1 MRTSTSPW
9 ISSTAC
15 CPRAPCSRSSGW
27 CTPWLARCSSFSLG
41 RCGSRPHA
49 FPDTATRP
57 TCCASWLGHSSISW
71 WGRLRSPPAYTC
83 SRYSCRATGAPH
95 WRPPEAMTEAL
106 VGLAAM
112 MLLAF
117 VRIPIAVAMAVVG
130 VVGYA
135 YMRDWSWSGALAM
148 AQTKVYETGR
158 NYTLSVVPLFILMGN
173 FVTRAGMSQELFR
186 AAYAFIGHLR
196 GGLAMATIVGCAGFG
211 AICGSS
217 IATAATFAKVAYPSM
232 KKFGYSD
239 ALATGAIA
247 SGGTLGILI
256 PPSTIMVIYGIM
268 TGTSIG
274 KLFAAGVLP
283 GILATVLLCLAVQYV
298 TWRDPAAGPRGERL
312 SWKERFDTLQG
323 FGWFAAV
330 GVAVVGAAQLRWIES
345 DDAAVLGAL
354 AVFGL
359 SLVYKG
365 VTSVIA
371 LFALVMGGIYG
382 GVFTAVEGA
391 GVGAF
396 GALIFAFAR
405 RSLTWQGLYAALVE
419 SARTT
424 SMLFLILIGALMFAE
439 FVNITS
445 MPDDLKNFIERL
457 QVSPVV
463 VVATIMVIYVVLG
476 TAMEE
481 LSMILLTVPVFFP
494 LIVHLGVDPIWFG
507 ILIVVVVEIGLIS
520 PPVGMNLFVLNTL
533 LPQVP
538 TRVIF
543 RGVLPFMTIDCV
555 RLAIL
560 IAFPI
565 ISTWLPSLMK

>member
-1 MRTSTSPW
+1 
-9 ISSTAC
+9 
-15 CPRAPCSRSSGW
+15 
-27 CTPWLARCSSFSLG
+27 
-41 RCGSRPHA
+41 
-49 FPDTATRP
+49 
-57 TCCASWLGHSSISW
+57 
-71 WGRLRSPPAYTC
+71 
-83 SRYSCRATGAPH
+83 
-95 WRPPEAMTEAL
+95 MTESL
-106 VGLAAM
+106 IGLLLM
-112 MLLAF
+112 MVLAF
-117 VRIPIAVAMAVVG
+117 LRLPIALAMGVVG
-130 VVGYA
+130 IVGYA
-135 YMRDWSWSGALAM
+135 YMRDWSWGAAFAT
-148 AQTKVYETGR
+148 AQTKIYETGR
-158 NYTLSVVPLFILMGN
+158 NYTLSVIPLFILMGN
-173 FVTRAGMSQELFR
+173 FVTRAGMSRELFR
-186 AAYAFIGHLR
+186 TAYAFIGHLR

-232 KKFGYSD
+232 KQFGYSD
-239 ALATGAIA
+239 RLATGAIA
-247 SGGTLGILI
+247 AGGTLGILI

-274 KLFAAGVLP
+274 KLFAAGILP

-298 TWRDPAAGPRGERL
+298 TWRDPQAGPRGERM
-312 SWKERFDTLQG
+312 SWKERFATLQG

-330 GVAVVGAAQLRWIES
+330 GVAVVGSAQLGWLPS
-345 DDAAVLGAL
+345 DDAAVLGAI
-354 AVFGL
+354 AVFLL

-391 GVGAF
+391 GGGAF
-396 GALIFAFAR
+396 GAMIFALAR
-405 RSLTWQGLYAALVE
+405 KTLNWKALYAALVE

-439 FVNITS
+439 FVNITT
-445 MPDDLKNFIERL
+445 MPGELRDLVKRFELHPIL
-457 QVSPVV
+457 
-463 VVATIMVIYVVLG
+463 VVAAIMTIYVILG

-494 LIVHLGVDPIWFG
+494 LVVHLGLDPVWFG

-538 TRVIF
+538 TRTIF
-543 RGVLPFMTIDCV
+543 RGVLPFMAADCI

-560 IAFPI
+560 VAFPV
-565 ISTWLPSLMK
+565 ISTYLPGMMK

>member
-1 MRTSTSPW
+1 
-9 ISSTAC
+9 
-15 CPRAPCSRSSGW
+15 
-27 CTPWLARCSSFSLG
+27 
-41 RCGSRPHA
+41 
-49 FPDTATRP
+49 
-57 TCCASWLGHSSISW
+57 
-71 WGRLRSPPAYTC
+71 
-83 SRYSCRATGAPH
+83 
-95 WRPPEAMTEAL
+95 MTEAL
-106 VGLAAM
+106 VGLIAM
-112 MLLAF
+112 LVLAF
-117 VRIPIAVAMAVVG
+117 LRLPIAFAMGLVG
-130 VVGYA
+130 IVGYA
-135 YMRDWSWSGALAM
+135 YMRDWSWGAAFAT
-148 AQTKVYETGR
+148 AQTKIYETGR

-173 FVTRAGMSQELFR
+173 FVTRAGMSQELYR
-186 AAYAFIGHLR
+186 TAYAFIGHFR

-232 KKFGYSD
+232 KKFGYAD
-239 ALATGAIA
+239 HLATGSIA
-247 SGGTLGILI
+247 AGGTLGILI

-268 TGTSIG
+268 TETSIG

-312 SWKERFDTLQG
+312 SWKDRFATLEG

-330 GVAVVGAAQLRWIES
+330 GVAVIVAVQSGWLPS
-345 DDAAVLGAL
+345 DDAAVLAAL

-359 SLVYKG
+359 SLIYKG
-365 VTSVIA
+365 VTSVVA
-371 LFALVMGGIYG
+371 LFVLVMGGIYG

-396 GALIFAFAR
+396 GAMVFALAR
-405 RSLTWQGLYAALVE
+405 KTLSWRALYAALVE

-424 SMLFLILIGALMFAE
+424 SMLFMILIGALMFAE
-439 FVNITS
+439 FVNITT
-445 MPDDLKNFIERL
+445 MPDDLRNFVSRF
-457 QVSPVV
+457 QVSPVA
-463 VVATIMVIYVVLG
+463 VVAAIMVIYVLLG

-494 LIVHLGVDPIWFG
+494 LVVHLGVDPIWFG

-543 RGVLPFMTIDCV
+543 RGVLPFMAIDCV

-560 IAFPI
+560 VAFPI
-565 ISTWLPSLMK
+565 ISLYLPSLMK